1 MNPHQRDNNKAGTE
15 EQDDDLTHFKSPM
28 VLSQEETKTKFLQK
42 TIIRAHLNKPV

>member
-1 MNPHQRDNNKAGTE
+1 MELCGSAVLIYYQQN
-15 EQDDDLTHFKSPM
+15 SPM